1 MICFLFYLFSF
12 FLVVSAITVIIASN
26 PVYSVLSLIL
36 TFFISSTLFILLGA
50 EFIAMLIIIVYV
62 GAVAVLFLFVVM
74 MIDIDYSRIKQGFTK
89 YFIISLM
96 CGVVFF
102 VDVVLVIQNSHMR
115 SDMVKNQN
123 NMENVFMIGNVIY
136 TDYMY
141 AFHLSGILLLVSI
154 VSALVLA
161 LYHQDDALKQ
171 DVHKQVSRDSS
182 VKLADPKFLQGV
194 TDEDFD

>member
-1 MICFLFYLFSF
+1 MCFLFYLFSF